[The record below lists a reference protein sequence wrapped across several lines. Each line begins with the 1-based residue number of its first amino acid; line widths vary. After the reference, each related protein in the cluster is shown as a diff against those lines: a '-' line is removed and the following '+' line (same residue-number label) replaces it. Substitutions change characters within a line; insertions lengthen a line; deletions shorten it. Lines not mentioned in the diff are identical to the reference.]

1 MTRAQLLPLAR
12 RTVEIDY
19 RYKHRHLQSSL
30 TALPIIAEIY
40 EKMQPKDVF
49 VLSKG
54 HACAAWYAVLESK
67 GFKPD
72 VSKVHPERDIAN
84 GITNTAGSLGH
95 GLPIAVGLAYANRS
109 RQVHVLM
116 GDGECQEGTT
126 WESIWMAIR
135 FNLPNLHIHIDC
147 NSFQGCED
155 ELYSCSSHLFHRFE
169 NYHTEFHIIA
179 GKWNKPRFQLK
190 LCRPMN
196 PPLTTFFP
204 SPQKNS
210 VHLLTESD
218 YEAIMKELQ

>member
-40 EKMQPKDVF
+40 EKMQPEDVF
-49 VLSKG
+49 ILSKG

-72 VSKVHPERDIAN
+72 VSKVHPERDPLN

-95 GLPIAVGLAYANRS
+95 GLPLAVGLAYANRS
-109 RQVHVLM
+109 CQVHVLM

-126 WESIWMAIR
+126 WEALWMATR
-135 FNLPNLHIHIDC
+135 FNLHGNLFVHLDC
-147 NSFQGCED
+147 NDFQGCEPSIF
-155 ELYSCSSHLFHRFE
+155 LKRNGIGNSQNWVATSMAR
-169 NYHTEFHIIA
+169 IIQEIF
-179 GKWNKPRFQLK
+179 PVILHYPEQS
-190 LCRPMN
+190 
-196 PPLTTFFP
+196 LTTFFP

-210 VHLLTESD
+210 VHLLTEAD
-218 YEAIMKELQ
+218 YQKILEDLQ